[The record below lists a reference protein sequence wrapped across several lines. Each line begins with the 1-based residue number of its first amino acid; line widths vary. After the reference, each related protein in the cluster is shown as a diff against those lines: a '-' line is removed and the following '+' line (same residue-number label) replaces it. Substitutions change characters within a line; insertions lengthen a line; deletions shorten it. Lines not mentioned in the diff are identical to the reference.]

1 MKTTMTFFAA
11 LLVAALSA
19 SALAM
24 PCGQNRQTE
33 EVMPSNNEWVRLNVA
48 QARTVRLLPAI

>member
-1 MKTTMTFFAA
+1 MKTTLTFFAA

-24 PCGQNRQTE
+24 PCGQNRQDE
-33 EVMPSNNEWVRLNVA
+33 EVIPGNSQLVRLNVA

>member
-11 LLVAALSA
+11 LLVDALSA

-24 PCGQNRQTE
+24 PCGQNRQAE
-33 EVMPSNNEWVRLNVA
+33 EVMPSNSQSVRLNVA
-48 QARTVRLLPAI
+48 QARTARLLPAI

>member
-1 MKTTMTFFAA
+1 MKTTLTFFVA

-24 PCGQNRQTE
+24 PCGQNRQAE
-33 EVMPSNNEWVRLNVA
+33 EVVPSKSELVRLNVA

>member
-1 MKTTMTFFAA
+1 MKTTLTFFVA
-11 LLVAALSA
+11 LLAAALSA

-24 PCGQNRQTE
+24 PCGQNRQAE
-33 EVMPSNNEWVRLNVA
+33 EVVPSKSELVRLNVA